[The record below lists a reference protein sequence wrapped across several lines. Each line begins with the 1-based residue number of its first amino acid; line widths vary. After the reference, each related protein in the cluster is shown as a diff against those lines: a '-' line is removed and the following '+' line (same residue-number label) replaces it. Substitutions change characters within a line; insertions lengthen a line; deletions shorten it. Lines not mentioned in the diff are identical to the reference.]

1 MTTPN
6 IDLDDLKVQLCA
18 EVDRRAEVIVG
29 VSRALH
35 AHPELGFAETYAHEV
50 LTGALVDEGLDVS
63 RAAYGLDTAF
73 AAEAGTSGPTV
84 AVVCEYD
91 ALPGLGHAC
100 GHNVIAAA
108 GLGAGLAAAA
118 LAEVAGGRVR
128 ILGTPAEEGGGGKVF
143 MLDAGAFDGC
153 DAAMMVPPG
162 ACAAACPLEH
172 SPLEERRGRRR
183 GEIRCMRSGY
193 GLRSQ
198 GLLDCFTEFFAR
210 WLHA

>member
-118 LAEVAGGRVR
+118 LAEVAGV
-128 ILGTPAEEGGGGKVF
+128 LDEVAATPG
-143 MLDAGAFDGC
+143 DGSV
-153 DAAMMVPPG
+153 AALEVANLAAVG
-162 ACAAACPLEH
+162 SALVAAA
-172 SPLEERRGRRR
+172 RRR
-183 GEIRCMRSGY
+183 TESRGAHTRIDAPDLDGE
-193 GLRSQ
+193 Q
-198 GLLDCFTEFFAR
+198 AR
-210 WLHA
+210 RVVCRRVDGGAEPFDVATAGGAG